1 MRTPS
6 LYVGCKNLTFFIIIV
21 TGMSQCSLRSRPM
34 ELFTVDISES
44 GIAKDSMSLLNIL
57 LKDRTT
63 KRNIKW
69 ASPSYKG
76 MGKPFHAEREI
87 RAALITGKYGTIIQ
101 PRVEK
106 SKQKQELR
114 TKKRAEVFT
123 PAWLVDKQIRM
134 VERETGTMDFNSYI
148 RRKCL
153 ELACGEGPYMVTRYD
168 STTGEMIPISERVG
182 FLDRKLQRIMSYT
195 DGETEFID
203 YCIAAYE
210 TSYGYEFQG
219 DSLLLARENLLL
231 TFCEYYQYKFNCKP
245 DIKTTKRIA
254 QIISYNVIQMNGITL
269 EIPYSVIND
278 VLVPMDIFNQ
288 NAELEV
294 GKHRAAA
301 IKDWHRNEMITIES
315 ISKGDEA
322 MKFDVVIGNPPYQE
336 EIQGKNTQTRPIYN
350 LFMDEA
356 YKIAKK
362 TCLITPARFL
372 ANVGGTPKSWNKR
385 MLNEPHFRI
394 VDYFAKSGKVFPN
407 TDIKGGVV
415 ISYFDW
421 GKTFEPIGTFIA
433 IPELAS
439 IYKKVHQLKEETLD
453 TIMYGADSHKLTDV
467 MFNDNPQL
475 VERTDES
482 HRKALSSTLF
492 DRYPDI
498 FKNNDD
504 GSMVKIWGRNKA
516 GRLYKYIKAEY
527 VREHPNLMKYKVLVP
542 EANGTGAIGE
552 VLSTPL
558 VGEPLVGYTQTFISV
573 GAFSTREEAEACFKY
588 IKSKF
593 ARVML
598 GILKITQHNA
608 PATWRKVPLQDFTPQ
623 SDIDWSQSV
632 ADIDKQLYA
641 KYKLSQEEIDFIEE
655 KVRAMD

>member
-1 MRTPS
+1 
-6 LYVGCKNLTFFIIIV
+6 
-21 TGMSQCSLRSRPM
+21 M

-123 PAWLVDKQIRM
+123 PAWLVDKQVRM

-231 TFCEYYQYKFNCKP
+231 TFCEYYQYKFNHKP
-245 DIKTTKRIA
+245 DIKTTKKIA

-278 VLVPMDIFNQ
+278 ALVPMDIFNQ
-288 NAELEV
+288 NTELAV

-315 ISKGDEA
+315 ISKGDET
-322 MKFDVVIGNPPYQE
+322 MKFDVVIGNPPYQKE
-336 EIQGKNTQTRPIYN
+336 GEARDEPLYHH
-350 LFMDEA
+350 FMEA
-356 YKIAKK
+356 AQSIGS
-362 TCLITPARFL
+362 TVCLITPGRFL
-372 ANVGGTPKSWNKR
+372 FNAGQTPKSWNRNK
-385 MLNEPHFRI
+385 LADPHMKVAFYEQ
-394 VDYFAKSGKVFPN
+394 DSSKVFSN
-407 TDIKGGVV
+407 TDIKGGVA
-415 ISYFDW
+415 ITYFDSDKKI
-421 GKTFEPIGTFIA
+421 GPIGTFTRYEILNDVVKKISRYLEKNLSSIVGTQGCYRFSPYA
-433 IPELAS
+433 LNEYPEILQRQGNGTKS
-439 IYKKVHQLKEETLD
+439 KIVSRSLECLPEIFL
-453 TIMYGADSHKLTDV
+453 
-467 MFNDNPQL
+467 DNPGLNHLEYTEILGRLNNFRVSKYLKTVL
-475 VERTDES
+475 VELS
-482 HRKALSSTLF
+482 HNHDSFR
-492 DRYPDI
+492 
-498 FKNNDD
+498 
-504 GSMVKIWGRNKA
+504 
-516 GRLYKYIKAEY
+516 
-527 VREHPNLMKYKVLVP
+527 VLVP

-552 VLSTPL
+552 VLSNPI
-558 VGEPLVGYTQTFISV
+558 VVSPKIAYTDTFISIGSFKNKV
-573 GAFSTREEAEACFKY
+573 EAENCLKY
-588 IKSKF
+588 IKTKF
-593 ARVML
+593 ARILL
-598 GILKITQHNA
+598 GILKVTQHNSRNV
-608 PATWRKVPLQDFTPQ
+608 WSYIPLQNFTSQ

>member
-1 MRTPS
+1 
-6 LYVGCKNLTFFIIIV
+6 
-21 TGMSQCSLRSRPM
+21 M
-34 ELFTVDISES
+34 ELFTVDVSES

-123 PAWLVDKQIRM
+123 PAWLVDKQVRM

-148 RRKCL
+148 RRKWL

-231 TFCEYYQYKFNCKP
+231 TFCEYYQYKFNHKP
-245 DIKTTKRIA
+245 DIKTTKKIA

-278 VLVPMDIFNQ
+278 ALVPMDIFNQ
-288 NAELEV
+288 NAKLEV

-322 MKFDVVIGNPPYQE
+322 MKFDVVIGNPPYQKE
-336 EIQGKNTQTRPIYN
+336 GEARDEPLYHH
-350 LFMDEA
+350 FMEA
-356 YKIAKK
+356 AQSIGS
-362 TCLITPARFL
+362 TVCLITPGRFL
-372 ANVGGTPKSWNKR
+372 FNAGQTPKSWNRNK
-385 MLNEPHFRI
+385 LADPHMKVAFYEQ
-394 VDYFAKSGKVFPN
+394 DSSKVFSN
-407 TDIKGGVV
+407 TDIKGGVA
-415 ISYFDW
+415 ITYFDSDKKI
-421 GKTFEPIGTFIA
+421 GPIGTFTRYEILNDVVKKISRYLEKNLSSIMGTQGCYRFSPYA
-433 IPELAS
+433 LNEYPEILQRQGNGTKS
-439 IYKKVHQLKEETLD
+439 KIVSRSLECLPEIFL
-453 TIMYGADSHKLTDV
+453 
-467 MFNDNPQL
+467 DNPGLNHLEYTEILGRLNNFRVSKYLKTVL
-475 VERTDES
+475 VELS
-482 HRKALSSTLF
+482 HNHDSFR
-492 DRYPDI
+492 
-498 FKNNDD
+498 
-504 GSMVKIWGRNKA
+504 
-516 GRLYKYIKAEY
+516 
-527 VREHPNLMKYKVLVP
+527 VLVP

-552 VLSTPL
+552 VLSNPI
-558 VGEPLVGYTQTFISV
+558 VVSPQIAYTDTFISIGSFKNKV
-573 GAFSTREEAEACFKY
+573 EAENCLKY
-588 IKSKF
+588 IKTKF
-593 ARVML
+593 ARILL
-598 GILKITQHNA
+598 GILKVTQHNSRNV
-608 PATWRKVPLQDFTPQ
+608 WSYIPLQDFTPQ

>member
-1 MRTPS
+1 
-6 LYVGCKNLTFFIIIV
+6 
-21 TGMSQCSLRSRPM
+21 M

-301 IKDWHRNEMITIES
+301 TIES

-356 YKIAKK
+356 YTIAKK

-558 VGEPLVGYTQTFISV
+558 VGEPLVGEPLVGYTQTFISV

>member
-1 MRTPS
+1 
-6 LYVGCKNLTFFIIIV
+6 
-21 TGMSQCSLRSRPM
+21 M
-34 ELFTVDISES
+34 ELFTVDVSES

-123 PAWLVDKQIRM
+123 PAWLVDKQVRM

-148 RRKCL
+148 RRKWL

-231 TFCEYYQYKFNCKP
+231 TFCEYYQYKFNHKP
-245 DIKTTKRIA
+245 DIKTTKKIA

-278 VLVPMDIFNQ
+278 ALVPMDIFNQ
-288 NAELEV
+288 NAKLEV

-322 MKFDVVIGNPPYQE
+322 MKFDVVIGNPPYQKE
-336 EIQGKNTQTRPIYN
+336 GEARDEPLYHH
-350 LFMDEA
+350 FMEA
-356 YKIAKK
+356 AQSIGS
-362 TCLITPARFL
+362 TVCLITPGRFL
-372 ANVGGTPKSWNKR
+372 FNAGQTPKSWNRNK
-385 MLNEPHFRI
+385 LADPHMKVAFYEQ
-394 VDYFAKSGKVFPN
+394 DSSKVFSN
-407 TDIKGGVV
+407 TDIKGGVA
-415 ISYFDW
+415 ITYFDSDKKI
-421 GKTFEPIGTFIA
+421 GPIGTFTRYEILNDVVKKISRYLEKNLSSIMGTQGCYRFSPYA
-433 IPELAS
+433 LNEYPEILQRQGNGTKS
-439 IYKKVHQLKEETLD
+439 KIVSRSLECLPEIFL
-453 TIMYGADSHKLTDV
+453 
-467 MFNDNPQL
+467 DNPGLNHLEYTEILGRLNNFRVSKYLKTVL
-475 VERTDES
+475 VELS
-482 HRKALSSTLF
+482 HNHDSFR
-492 DRYPDI
+492 
-498 FKNNDD
+498 
-504 GSMVKIWGRNKA
+504 
-516 GRLYKYIKAEY
+516 
-527 VREHPNLMKYKVLVP
+527 VLVP

-552 VLSTPL
+552 VLSNPI
-558 VGEPLVGYTQTFISV
+558 VVFPQIAYTDTFISIGSFKNKV
-573 GAFSTREEAEACFKY
+573 EAENCLKY
-588 IKSKF
+588 IKTKF
-593 ARVML
+593 ARILL
-598 GILKITQHNA
+598 GILKVTQHNSRNV
-608 PATWRKVPLQDFTPQ
+608 WSYIPLQDFTPQ

>member
-21 TGMSQCSLRSRPM
+21 TGMSQCSRRSRPM

-123 PAWLVDKQIRM
+123 PAWLVDKQVRM

-231 TFCEYYQYKFNCKP
+231 TFCEYYQYKFNHKP
-245 DIKTTKRIA
+245 DIKTTKKIA

-278 VLVPMDIFNQ
+278 ALVPMDIFNQ

-315 ISKGDEA
+315 ISKGDET
-322 MKFDVVIGNPPYQE
+322 MKFDVVIGNPPYQKE
-336 EIQGKNTQTRPIYN
+336 GEARDEPLYHH
-350 LFMDEA
+350 FMEA
-356 YKIAKK
+356 AQSIGS
-362 TCLITPARFL
+362 TVCLITPGRFL
-372 ANVGGTPKSWNKR
+372 FNAGQTPKSWNRNK
-385 MLNEPHFRI
+385 LADPHMKVAFYEQ
-394 VDYFAKSGKVFPN
+394 DSSKVFSN
-407 TDIKGGVV
+407 TDIKGGVA
-415 ISYFDW
+415 ITYFDSDKKI
-421 GKTFEPIGTFIA
+421 GPIGTFTRYEILNDVVKKISRYLEKNLSSIVGTQGCYRFSPYA
-433 IPELAS
+433 LNEYPEILQRQGNGTKS
-439 IYKKVHQLKEETLD
+439 KIVSRSLECLPEIFL
-453 TIMYGADSHKLTDV
+453 
-467 MFNDNPQL
+467 DNPGLNHLEYTEILGRLNNFRVSKYLKTVL
-475 VERTDES
+475 VELS
-482 HRKALSSTLF
+482 HNHDSFR
-492 DRYPDI
+492 
-498 FKNNDD
+498 
-504 GSMVKIWGRNKA
+504 
-516 GRLYKYIKAEY
+516 
-527 VREHPNLMKYKVLVP
+527 VLVP

-552 VLSTPL
+552 VLSNPI
-558 VGEPLVGYTQTFISV
+558 VVSPKIAYTDTFISIGSFKNKV
-573 GAFSTREEAEACFKY
+573 EAENCLKY
-588 IKSKF
+588 IKTKF
-593 ARVML
+593 ARILL
-598 GILKITQHNA
+598 GILKVTQHNSRNV
-608 PATWRKVPLQDFTPQ
+608 WSYIPLQNFTSQ

>member
-6 LYVGCKNLTFFIIIV
+6 LYVGYKNLTFFIIII

-123 PAWLVDKQIRM
+123 PAWLVDKQVRM
-134 VERETGTMDFNSYI
+134 VEQETGPMDFNSYI
-148 RRKCL
+148 RRKWL

-182 FLDRKLQRIMSYT
+182 FLDRKLQRIMSYI

-231 TFCEYYQYKFNCKP
+231 TFCEYYQYKFNHKP
-245 DIKTTKRIA
+245 DIKTTKKIA

-278 VLVPMDIFNQ
+278 ALVPMDIFNQ
-288 NAELEV
+288 NAKLEV

-315 ISKGDEA
+315 ISKGDET
-322 MKFDVVIGNPPYQE
+322 MKFDVVIGNPPYQKE
-336 EIQGKNTQTRPIYN
+336 GEARDEPLYHH
-350 LFMDEA
+350 FMEA
-356 YKIAKK
+356 AQSIGS
-362 TCLITPARFL
+362 TVCLITPGRFL
-372 ANVGGTPKSWNKR
+372 FNAGQTPKSWNRNK
-385 MLNEPHFRI
+385 LADPHMKVAFYEQ
-394 VDYFAKSGKVFPN
+394 DSSKVFSN
-407 TDIKGGVV
+407 TDIKGGVA
-415 ISYFDW
+415 ITYFDSDKKI
-421 GKTFEPIGTFIA
+421 GPIGTFTRYEILNDVVKKISRYLEKNLSSIMGTQGCYRFSPYA
-433 IPELAS
+433 LNEYPEILQRQGNGTKS
-439 IYKKVHQLKEETLD
+439 KIVSRSLECLPEIFL
-453 TIMYGADSHKLTDV
+453 
-467 MFNDNPQL
+467 DNPGLNHLEYTEILGRLNNFRVSKYLKTVL
-475 VERTDES
+475 VELS
-482 HRKALSSTLF
+482 HNHDSFR
-492 DRYPDI
+492 
-498 FKNNDD
+498 
-504 GSMVKIWGRNKA
+504 
-516 GRLYKYIKAEY
+516 
-527 VREHPNLMKYKVLVP
+527 VLVP

-552 VLSTPL
+552 VLSNPI
-558 VGEPLVGYTQTFISV
+558 VVSPKIAYTDTFISIGSFKNKV
-573 GAFSTREEAEACFKY
+573 EAENCLKY
-588 IKSKF
+588 IKTKF
-593 ARVML
+593 ARILL
-598 GILKITQHNA
+598 GILKVTQHNSRNV
-608 PATWRKVPLQDFTPQ
+608 WSYIPLQDFTPQ

-632 ADIDKQLYA
+632 SDIDKQLYA

>member
-1 MRTPS
+1 
-6 LYVGCKNLTFFIIIV
+6 
-21 TGMSQCSLRSRPM
+21 M

-123 PAWLVDKQIRM
+123 PAWLVDKQVRM

-231 TFCEYYQYKFNCKP
+231 TFCEYYQYKFNHKP
-245 DIKTTKRIA
+245 DIKTTKKIA

-278 VLVPMDIFNQ
+278 ALVPMDIFNQ

-315 ISKGDEA
+315 ISKGDET
-322 MKFDVVIGNPPYQE
+322 MKFDVVIGNPPYQKE
-336 EIQGKNTQTRPIYN
+336 GEARDEPLYHH
-350 LFMDEA
+350 FMEA
-356 YKIAKK
+356 AQSIGS
-362 TCLITPARFL
+362 TVCLITPGRFL
-372 ANVGGTPKSWNKR
+372 FNAGQTPKSWNRNK
-385 MLNEPHFRI
+385 LADPHMKVAFYEQ
-394 VDYFAKSGKVFPN
+394 DSSKVFSN
-407 TDIKGGVV
+407 TDIKGGVA
-415 ISYFDW
+415 ITYFDSDKKI
-421 GKTFEPIGTFIA
+421 GPIGTFTRYEILNDVVKKISRYLEKNLSSIVGTQGCYRFSPYA
-433 IPELAS
+433 LNEYPEILQRQGNGTKS
-439 IYKKVHQLKEETLD
+439 KIVSRSLECLPEIFL
-453 TIMYGADSHKLTDV
+453 
-467 MFNDNPQL
+467 DNPGLNHLEYTEILGRLNNFRVSKYLKTVL
-475 VERTDES
+475 VELS
-482 HRKALSSTLF
+482 HNHDSFR
-492 DRYPDI
+492 
-498 FKNNDD
+498 
-504 GSMVKIWGRNKA
+504 
-516 GRLYKYIKAEY
+516 
-527 VREHPNLMKYKVLVP
+527 VLVP

-552 VLSTPL
+552 VLSNPI
-558 VGEPLVGYTQTFISV
+558 VVSPKIAYTDTFISIGSFKNKV
-573 GAFSTREEAEACFKY
+573 EAENCLKY
-588 IKSKF
+588 IKTKF
-593 ARVML
+593 ARILL
-598 GILKITQHNA
+598 GILKVTQHNSRNV
-608 PATWRKVPLQDFTPQ
+608 WSYIPLQNFTSQ

>member
-1 MRTPS
+1 
-6 LYVGCKNLTFFIIIV
+6 
-21 TGMSQCSLRSRPM
+21 MSQYSLRSRPM
-34 ELFTVDISES
+34 ELFTVDVSES

-123 PAWLVDKQIRM
+123 PAWLVDKQVRM

-148 RRKCL
+148 RRKWL

-231 TFCEYYQYKFNCKP
+231 TFCEYYQYKFNHKP
-245 DIKTTKRIA
+245 DIKTTKKIA

-278 VLVPMDIFNQ
+278 ALVPMDIFNQ
-288 NAELEV
+288 NAKLEV

-322 MKFDVVIGNPPYQE
+322 MKFDVVIGNPPYQKE
-336 EIQGKNTQTRPIYN
+336 GEARDEPLYHH
-350 LFMDEA
+350 FMEA
-356 YKIAKK
+356 AQSIGS
-362 TCLITPARFL
+362 TVCLITPGRFL
-372 ANVGGTPKSWNKR
+372 FNAGQTPKSWNRNK
-385 MLNEPHFRI
+385 LADPHMKVAFYEQ
-394 VDYFAKSGKVFPN
+394 DSSKVFSN
-407 TDIKGGVV
+407 TDIKGGVA
-415 ISYFDW
+415 ITYFDSDKKI
-421 GKTFEPIGTFIA
+421 GPIGTFTRYEILNDVVKKISRYLEKNLSSIMGTQGCYRFSPYA
-433 IPELAS
+433 LNEYPEILQRQGNGTKS
-439 IYKKVHQLKEETLD
+439 KIVSRSLECLPEIFL
-453 TIMYGADSHKLTDV
+453 
-467 MFNDNPQL
+467 DNPGLNHLEYTEILGRLNNFRVSKYLKTVL
-475 VERTDES
+475 VELS
-482 HRKALSSTLF
+482 HNHDSFR
-492 DRYPDI
+492 
-498 FKNNDD
+498 
-504 GSMVKIWGRNKA
+504 
-516 GRLYKYIKAEY
+516 
-527 VREHPNLMKYKVLVP
+527 VLVP

-552 VLSTPL
+552 VLSNPI
-558 VGEPLVGYTQTFISV
+558 VVSPQIAYTDTFISIGSFKNKV
-573 GAFSTREEAEACFKY
+573 EAENCLKY
-588 IKSKF
+588 IKTKF
-593 ARVML
+593 ARILL
-598 GILKITQHNA
+598 GILKVTQHNSRNV
-608 PATWRKVPLQDFTPQ
+608 WSYIPLQDFTPQ

>member
-1 MRTPS
+1 
-6 LYVGCKNLTFFIIIV
+6 
-21 TGMSQCSLRSRPM
+21 MSQYSLRSRPM
-34 ELFTVDISES
+34 ELFTVDVSES

>member
-1 MRTPS
+1 
-6 LYVGCKNLTFFIIIV
+6 
-21 TGMSQCSLRSRPM
+21 M